1 MNLKLKMNSYK
12 GGVNMKDD
20 LLYTVPEVAELLKV
34 NTNKVYDL
42 IRAGLLT
49 PLKLGRYKV
58 PRSELITFVERYK
71 GKDLTDL
78 NNIKDIEF

>member
-1 MNLKLKMNSYK
+1 MHDN
-12 GGVNMKDD
+12 

-42 IRAGLLT
+42 IRVGLLT

-58 PRSELITFVERYK
+58 PRTEVIKFVEAYK

>member
-1 MNLKLKMNSYK
+1 MHDN
-12 GGVNMKDD
+12 

-58 PRSELITFVERYK
+58 PRTEVIKFVEAYK

>member
-1 MNLKLKMNSYK
+1 MSN
-12 GGVNMKDD
+12 D
-20 LLYTVPEVAELLKV
+20 LLYTVPEVANILKV
-34 NTNKVYDL
+34 NNNKVYEL
-42 IRAGLLT
+42 FRAGLLT

-58 PRSELITFVERYK
+58 PKSELITFIEKYK

>member
-1 MNLKLKMNSYK
+1 MHDN
-12 GGVNMKDD
+12 
-20 LLYTVPEVAELLKV
+20 LLYTVPKVAEILKV
-34 NTNKVYDL
+34 NNNKVYEL
-42 IRAGLLT
+42 FKVGLLT

-58 PRSELITFVERYK
+58 PRSELIRFVERYK